1 MKHPLTYSTWD
12 KREKIAINKIVKSNY
27 FSMGKTVEN
36 FEKKFS
42 KKLNRKY
49 AVMVN
54 SGSSANLIGFSSL
67 LYKAKKNLKEGDEV
81 IVPAIAWSTTYSPL
95 KYLGLKLKIVDIN
108 LEDLN
113 VDIEK
118 LKKAV
123 TSKTKMIVS
132 VSILGVPAN
141 LDVIEKICKQKKI
154 IFFNDNCESLG
165 SKIGKRETG
174 NFGDIATH
182 SFFFSHH
189 ISTMEGG
196 MCVTDNFELYCIM
209 KSLRAHGW
217 SRELPDKNPFQ
228 KNKKKIEYNF
238 VLPGFNVRPGEIH
251 AAIGL
256 EQIKKLN
263 KLISY
268 REKNWKLFYNLFK
281 DDKRFYIQQNKL
293 KNKNASFALTFIIKD
308 SKKIN
313 KDKIYNKLKKN
324 QIAYRLITGGCF
336 TEHPYKNFFDYKI
349 YDNLKNAKKAHR
361 DGFFVGNAGQDLTY
375 QIMRLHKI
383 LKNI

>member
-1 MKHPLTYSTWD
+1 MNHPLTYSTWNN
-12 KREKIAINKIVKSNY
+12 KEKIAIEKIVKSDF
-27 FSMGKTVEN
+27 FSMGKTVEK
-36 FEKKFS
+36 FEKKFAN
-42 KKLNRKY
+42 KLNRKF

-67 LYKAKKNLKEGDEV
+67 LYKAKKYLKEGDEV

-95 KYLGLKLKIVDIN
+95 KYLGFKLKIVDIS
-108 LEDLN
+108 LKDLN
-113 VDIEK
+113 VDLEK
-118 LKKAV
+118 LKKAINK
-123 TSKTKMIVS
+123 KTKMIVT

-141 LDVIEKICKQKKI
+141 LGEIEKICKKNNI

-165 SKIGKRETG
+165 SKVLKRETG

-217 SRELPDKNPFQ
+217 SRELPVNNPFQ

-256 EQIKKLN
+256 EQLQKLN

-268 REKNWKLFYNLFK
+268 REKNWKLFYSLFK
-281 DDKRFYIQQNKL
+281 DDERFYIQQN
-293 KNKNASFALTFIIKD
+293 NAGNYNASFALTLIIRD
-308 SKKIN
+308 SKKISKN
-313 KDKIYNKLKKN
+313 KIYNTLKKN
-324 QIAYRLITGGCF
+324 KIAYRLITGGCF
-336 TEHPYKNFFDYKI
+336 TEHPYKKFFNYRI
-349 YDNLKNAKKAHR
+349 HNNLKNAKKAHK
-361 DGFFVGNAGQDLTY
+361 DGFFVGNAGQDLTN
-375 QIMRLHKI
+375 QIVKLHKL
-383 LKNI
+383 LKKI

>member
-1 MKHPLTYSTWD
+1 MNYPLTYSTWNN
-12 KREKIAINKIVKSNY
+12 KEKTAISKIVKSSFY
-27 FSMGKTVEN
+27 SMGKTVEL
-36 FEKKFS
+36 FEKKFA
-42 KKLNRKY
+42 KKLNRKF

-67 LYKAKKNLKEGDEV
+67 LYKAKKYLKEGDEV

-95 KYLGLKLKIVDIN
+95 KYLGLKLKIIDIN

-113 VDIEK
+113 IDTHK
-118 LKKAV
+118 LKKAI
-123 TSKTKMIVS
+123 SKKTKMIVT
-132 VSILGVPAN
+132 VSILGVPVN
-141 LDVIEKICKQKKI
+141 LNEVEKICKKKNI

-165 SKIGKRETG
+165 SKIKKRQTG

-182 SFFFSHH
+182 SFFYSHH

-217 SRELPDKNPFQ
+217 SRELPKKNPFQ

-251 AAIGL
+251 AAVGL
-256 EQIKKLN
+256 EQLKKLN

-281 DDKRFYIQQNKL
+281 DDKRFYIQQNNFN
-293 KNKNASFALTFIIKD
+293 NKNASFALTFIIRNT
-308 SKKIN
+308 KKIN
-313 KDKIYNKLKKN
+313 KDKIYDKLKKN

-336 TEHPYKNFFDYKI
+336 TEHPYRKFFDYKI
-349 YDNLKNAKKAHR
+349 YDNLKNAKKAHK
-361 DGFFVGNAGQDLTY
+361 DGFFVGNAGQDLSY
-375 QIMRLHKI
+375 QIMKLHKV
-383 LKNI
+383 LKDI

>member
-1 MKHPLTYSTWD
+1 MKHELTYSTWD
-12 KREKIAINKIVKSNY
+12 KKEKTAINKVVKSNY
-27 FSMGKTVEN
+27 FSMGKIVEN
-36 FEKKFS
+36 FEKNFS

-54 SGSSANLIGFSSL
+54 SGSSANLIGYSSL
-67 LYKAKKNLKEGDEV
+67 LYKAKKHLKEGDEV

-95 KYLGLKLKIVDIN
+95 KYLGFKLKIVDIS
-108 LEDLN
+108 LKDLN

-118 LKKAV
+118 LKKAI
-123 TSKTKMIVS
+123 TTKTKMIVS

-165 SKIGKRETG
+165 SKIKKRETG

-182 SFFFSHH
+182 SFFYSHH

-196 MCVTDNFELYCIM
+196 MCVTDDFELYCIM

-217 SRELPDKNPFQ
+217 SRELPEKNPFH

-238 VLPGFNVRPGEIH
+238 ILPGFNVRPGEIH

-256 EQIKKLN
+256 EQLKKLG

-268 REKNWKLFYNLFK
+268 REKNWKLFHKLFK
-281 DDKRFYIQQNKL
+281 NDKRFIIQNNEL
-293 KNKNASFALTFIIKD
+293 KNKNASFALTFIINN

-313 KDKIYNKLKKN
+313 KDKIYDKLKKN
-324 QIAYRLITGGCF
+324 KIAYRLITGGCF
-336 TEHPYKNFFDYKI
+336 TEHPYRKYFDYKI
-349 YDNLKNAKKAHR
+349 YGNLKNAKKAHR
-361 DGFFVGNAGQDLTY
+361 DGFFVGNAGQDLSY
-375 QIMRLHKI
+375 QIRKLHKI